1 MDRSAAW
8 DATLRIVFGLFIIGI
23 GNAVGGFLASTT
35 GIAGLALYLLVAVPT
50 FVYGMY
56 YVVIGAG
63 MVVEAATKSALSK
76 ADLTVE
82 VADGEANGRD
92 GSDGDRGDDP
102 SGDRAG
108 GSEPSAD
115 D

>member
-8 DATLRIVFGLFIIGI
+8 DATLRIVFGLFIIGV
-23 GNAVGGFLASTT
+23 GNAVGGFLASMT

-63 MVVEAATKSALSK
+63 MVVEAATESALSQ

-82 VADGEANGRD
+82 VTDSEENRDDSDDNRGD
-92 GSDGDRGDDP
+92 GSD
-102 SGDRAG
+102 
-108 GSEPSAD
+108 PSARD
-115 D
+115 